1 MYPNEH
7 QLTIKELLEKK
18 TRPSVYTGETCK
30 PLQLKFI
37 RLKARSLLRL
47 QIRCLSLPIKTTI
60 LEVRQFLKRRDISQ
74 SIMEVKVLYRQLQ
87 KCRNLFQIQ
96 SERLK
101 HYQFR
106 KIKLKSGQPPSVH
119 GDFAKII

>member
-87 KCRNLFQIQ
+87 KCGNLFQIQ

-101 HYQFR
+101 HQF
-106 KIKLKSGQPPSVH
+106 
-119 GDFAKII
+119 